1 MPKLKTTTINTL
13 AKTLGINIH
22 EVREKHRLIQL
33 IKKIRTE
40 KKISQTTLAKRMNIT
55 QGRIAQI
62 ESRQGTAKVTF
73 EVLLGILHEL
83 GYEYRVVVKKAA

>member
-1 MPKLKTTTINTL
+1 MKWKDTDLNEL

-22 EVREKHRLIQL
+22 EVREKHRLILL

-40 KKISQTTLAKRMNIT
+40 KKISQASLAKRMNIT

-62 ESRQGTAKVTF
+62 ESRQGTGKVTF
-73 EVLLGILHEL
+73 EVLLGILREL